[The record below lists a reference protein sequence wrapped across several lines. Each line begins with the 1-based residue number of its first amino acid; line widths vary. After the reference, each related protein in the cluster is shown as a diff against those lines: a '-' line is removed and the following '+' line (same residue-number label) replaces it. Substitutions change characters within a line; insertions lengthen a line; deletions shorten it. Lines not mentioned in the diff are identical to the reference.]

1 MKVLVC
7 VTLASILAS
16 VPLASAQP
24 TAVLEGRLVSSLN
37 GALIAGATVV
47 VDELKREV
55 VSGADGSFRFDNIA
69 PGTYHVWVRAQGY
82 SSRRTEITVPAGGGA
97 PVDVRVDFDLHFQE
111 VASVSAEVRS
121 QFDAFQPTSVLS
133 GQELTKQLES
143 SLGATLENQ
152 PGIASRS
159 FGPSPSRPVIRGLD
173 GDRVQILQD
182 GQRTG
187 DLSSQ
192 SGDHGVT
199 VNPAAAERIEV
210 VRGPATLLYGANA
223 IGGLVNII
231 TNEIPTQPFEGT
243 SGEVTLD
250 LGSAATEGGGAG
262 HVRLGNGKFALNVGG
277 GGRRSDDFDTP
288 LGTVANSQSRSGF
301 TTVGAGWTGE
311 KVHVGAS
318 YGYDDTKYGIPV
330 VEGGTLQL
338 TPRRHALTFRTGA
351 ERLTGAFE
359 GFRATLALRR
369 YQHDELEGSEVGTN
383 FRNDTTEL
391 QVMGSHRAIGRLRGS
406 LGGWVLD
413 RAFAATGAEALSPAV
428 DQHGF
433 AVFAYEEVTWPHVTL
448 QFGGRVDRTNYTP
461 LAEPK
466 RNFTNGSV
474 SAGLLLRPAAA
485 DDRLTIAAS
494 VARAARA
501 PALEELFFFGLH
513 HGNFALEV
521 GNPTLESERA
531 LGVDLS
537 LRWRAP
543 RASGEVTYFRND
555 IGDYIF
561 RRVMAEEEFDER
573 LDAFVRRF
581 GGREPAG
588 HEHED
593 HDHENHDD
601 EEEAEH
607 ETEEHDGHVDEDDDH
622 AQNGHDGEE
631 GLAFVEFVGADAM
644 LQGLEAHA
652 DVHVTQNVVA
662 ELGLDLVRGSLKA
675 SDLPLPR
682 IPPVKVRAGLRYQRN
697 ALQIGGQVVGAAK
710 QDRLSTNETAT
721 EGYTLLKLYGS
732 YSFDSGGAVHTITA
746 RVDNVTNEL
755 YRNHLSLIKD
765 VVPEIGRNFKAVYSV
780 SF

>member
-1 MKVLVC
+1 MRLFFSLLLV
-7 VTLASILAS
+7 VATAG
-16 VPLASAQP
+16 SAFAQ
-24 TAVLEGRLVSSLN
+24 TAVLEGRLVNSLN
-37 GALIAGATVV
+37 GDAIANATVV

-55 VSGADGSFRFDNIA
+55 VSGPEGTFRFDNIA
-69 PGTYHVWVRAQGY
+69 PGAYHVWVRAQGY
-82 SSRRTEITVPAGGGA
+82 SSRRTEVTVPAAGGA
-97 PVDVRVDFDLHFQE
+97 PVELRVDFDLHFQE

-152 PGIASRS
+152 PGIAVRS

-192 SGDHGVT
+192 SGDHGVS

-231 TNEIPTQPFEGT
+231 TNEIPTRPVQGA

-250 LGSAATEGGGAG
+250 VGTAAQEAGGAG
-262 HVRLGNGKFALNVGG
+262 HVQLGNGKFAVNIGG
-277 GGRRSDDFDTP
+277 GGRRSDDFKTP
-288 LGTVANSQSRSGF
+288 LGTVPNSHSRSGF

-311 KVHVGAS
+311 KAHVGAS

-338 TPRRHALTFRTGA
+338 TPRRHALTFRAGA

-359 GFRATLALRR
+359 AYRASLAVRR
-369 YQHDELEGSEVGTN
+369 YQHDELEGTEVGTN
-383 FRNDTTEL
+383 FKNDTTEL
-391 QVMGSHRAIGRLRGS
+391 QVMGSHRAVGRLKGS
-406 LGGWVLD
+406 IGGWVLD
-413 RAFAATGAEALSPAV
+413 RAFSASGAEALSPAV
-428 DQHGF
+428 DQSGF
-433 AVFAYEEVTWPHVTL
+433 AAFAYEEVTWPHVTL
-448 QFGGRVDRTNYTP
+448 QFGGRVDQTNYTSVG
-461 LAEPK
+461 EPE
-466 RNFTNGSV
+466 REFTNGSF
-474 SAGLLLRPAAA
+474 SAGVLLRPAAA

-501 PALEELFFFGLH
+501 PALEEMFFFGVH

-521 GNPTLESERA
+521 GNPGLQSEHA

-537 LRWRAP
+537 LRWRTP

-555 IGDYIF
+555 ISDYIF
-561 RRVMAEEEFDER
+561 RRNMDHEEFEERRDE
-573 LDAFVRRF
+573 FVTRF

-588 HEHED
+588 H
-593 HDHENHDD
+593 
-601 EEEAEH
+601 AEH
-607 ETEEHDGHVDEDDDH
+607 E
-622 AQNGHDGEE
+622 GEE
-631 GLAFVEFVGADAM
+631 GEEEEEEEIAFVEFVGADAL
-644 LQGLEAHA
+644 LQGIESHA
-652 DVHVTQNVVA
+652 DFQLTSTLTA
-662 ELGLDLVRGSLKA
+662 EVGLDLVRGALKA
-675 SDLPLPR
+675 DDLPLPR
-682 IPPVKVRAGLRYQRN
+682 IPPVKFRGGLRYQYN
-697 ALQIGGQVVGAAK
+697 ALQIGGQIVTAAK
-710 QDRLSTNETAT
+710 QDRLSSNETAT
-721 EGYTLLKLYGS
+721 DGYTLLRLYGS
-732 YSFDSGGAVHTITA
+732 YSFATGGATSTITA
-746 RVDNVTNEL
+746 RLDNATNEL

-765 VVPEIGRNFKAVYSV
+765 VVPEMGRNFRLVYSV
-780 SF
+780 RF